1 MEQEPKTLNEM
12 LKKVVDLYG
21 DSSAFKTKKA
31 KRLHLL
37 ESPPW
42 ISHSLVGARCSQYER
57 QGSCLVALVHSFFN

>member
-31 KRLHLL
+31 KDKKFKSISYRELYNRI
-37 ESPPW
+37 ESFGTGLKN
-42 ISHSLVGARCSQYER
+42 IGV
-57 QGSCLVALVHSFFN
+57 N